1 VIWVWRHR
9 SQSGPQGPDTSDD
22 ARGAGRP
29 WRQPN
34 SHHRTGRIKRRTTA
48 TRSLLGDLGGLKATI
63 WQRLLLI
70 TTTQLGAGPV
80 DPIEDLRHLTAHQV
94 GALLGLKAAYVHEL
108 CRTGRIT
115 ATKSGKYWLIPLAA
129 AIVVGV
135 SEE

>member
-1 VIWVWRHR
+1 MKPAARDDHGGNPIVILERAV
-9 SQSGPQGPDTSDD
+9 SSAEP
-22 ARGAGRP
+22 
-29 WRQPN
+29 RQLA
-34 SHHRTGRIKRRTTA
+34 I
-48 TRSLLGDLGGLKATI
+48 LLGDLERLKATI